1 MPYAVSSTRRGI
13 LSHTRETGGTWARS
27 WSIGKIPQHTIS
39 ALDERKEGKTKPGQS
54 HTIKSSLRYNVCKI
68 YVQSLTISH
77 KFIQTDVFTWKC
89 FVLPGVAETGTFFLS
104 KRALMVELL
113 PTLG

>member
-54 HTIKSSLRYNVCKI
+54 HTIKSSLRYNVCTS
-68 YVQSLTISH
+68 V
-77 KFIQTDVFTWKC
+77 TDYKPQIHVFTWKC
-89 FVLPGVAETGTFFLS
+89 FVLPGVAETGTSSFQ
-104 KRALMVELL
+104 REH
-113 PTLG
+113 